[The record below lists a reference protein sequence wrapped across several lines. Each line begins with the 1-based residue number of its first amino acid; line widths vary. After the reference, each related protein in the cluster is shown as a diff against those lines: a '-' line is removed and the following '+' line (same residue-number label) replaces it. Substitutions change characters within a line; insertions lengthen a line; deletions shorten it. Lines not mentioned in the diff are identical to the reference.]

1 MHRHEIGDDDG
12 NHADHAGAAGT
23 LHGGPAIVVDFG
35 TATTFDVVNAA
46 GAYVGGAISPG
57 VEISLE
63 ALGRRGAQLRM
74 VELARPR
81 TVIAKNTVEA
91 LQSQLDRMARDQEEM
106 AAHIRSLETNY
117 QNVLSEMVNFQRNM
131 AQQDGLM
138 QNLIQYFLQLENGG
152 TVSS

>member
-1 MHRHEIGDDDG
+1 MP
-12 NHADHAGAAGT
+12 AARKST
-23 LHGGPAIVVDFG
+23 GGPG
-35 TATTFDVVNAA
+35 S
-46 GAYVGGAISPG
+46 GG
-57 VEISLE
+57 
-63 ALGRRGAQLRM
+63 RGANSPTPPSGASVEQLHAQI
-74 VELARPR
+74 E
-81 TVIAKNTVEA
+81 
-91 LQSQLDRMARDQEEM
+91 RMARDQEDM